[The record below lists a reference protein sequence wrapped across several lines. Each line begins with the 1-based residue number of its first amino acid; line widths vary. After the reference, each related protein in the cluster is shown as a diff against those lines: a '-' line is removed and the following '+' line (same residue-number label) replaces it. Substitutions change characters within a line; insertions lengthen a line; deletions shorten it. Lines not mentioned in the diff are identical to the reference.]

1 WMEGSLDKYV
11 DRLPKSLAVM
21 PDLPPNVARDLTA
34 GAKEPE
40 LLRDLAEAGR
50 AVPGAEPSW
59 TLLARMMQ
67 EERFDQV
74 CHHLAFLQFTLAVDP
89 SDAVPAALSLVADH
103 PYKVYVESFLNRK
116 RAPGDVIGMFER
128 LPWNQFDWRSP
139 SVIWPAVSVSE
150 HFGHRTGVSAKRH
163 VDVLYHDHAMLIQ
176 WSNQPN
182 YAALLLVSPYSPMHR
197 AGQTGP
203 WQAIADKVDG
213 SEKEIL
219 HPSVQQALGKLYL
232 QMKRYADAQ
241 RCFKR
246 AVELSPEAELYRELA
261 QAYLDDKKT
270 DEWL

>member
-103 PYKVYVESFLNRK
+103 PYKVYVESFVDR
-116 RAPGDVIGMFER
+116 RCAPGEVIGMFER

-139 SVIWPAVSVSE
+139 SVIWSAVSVSE
-150 HFGHRTGVSAKRH
+150 HFGHRTGVNAKRH
-163 VDVLYHDHAMLIQ
+163 VDFLYHDLSMQIQ
-176 WSNQPN
+176 WSNHPDPVS
-182 YAALLLVSPYSPMHR
+182 LLLVSPFAPMAR
-197 AGQTGP
+197 AGQIHEP
-203 WQAIADKVDG
+203 WKAIEDKVDTW
-213 SEKEIL
+213 EKESQ
-219 HPSVQQALGKLYL
+219 HP
-232 QMKRYADAQ
+232 
-241 RCFKR
+241 
-246 AVELSPEAELYRELA
+246 
-261 QAYLDDKKT
+261 
-270 DEWL
+270 